1 MRTITITASD
11 DFTSLRVDVENIEH
25 KMTVI
30 RILNKIIVEMASE
43 LSKEKEEGPVIH
55 KAPFELIIGRA

>member
-43 LSKEKEEGPVIH
+43 LSKEKEKGPVIH